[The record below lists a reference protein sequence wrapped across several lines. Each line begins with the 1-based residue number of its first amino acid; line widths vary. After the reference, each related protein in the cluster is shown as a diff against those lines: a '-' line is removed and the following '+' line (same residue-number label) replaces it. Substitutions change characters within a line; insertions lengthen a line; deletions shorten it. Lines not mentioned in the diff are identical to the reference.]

1 MRQPFAC
8 TALAELLAIEL
19 QILFKLRA
27 ELAILFICLRA
38 E

>member
-8 TALAELLAIEL
+8 TALAALLPIEL
-19 QILFKLRA
+19 QIRFKLRA
-27 ELAILFICLRA
+27 ELATLFICLRA

>member
-8 TALAELLAIEL
+8 TAVAALLAMEL
-19 QILFKLRA
+19 QILLKLRA
-27 ELAILFICLRA
+27 ELATLVICLRA